1 MNIVFGIHKKKR
13 YEFLSRPNLSLSVT
27 KVILLFALIIRV
39 EIRLL
44 NKNEKV
50 TIFMNCELYIVNPT
64 YLSVK
69 SEFNR
74 SGDNFTLIFPG

>member
-1 MNIVFGIHKKKR
+1 MNIISVIHKKKR
-13 YEFLSRPNLSLSVT
+13 YELLSRPNLSHSVA

-39 EIRLL
+39 EIRLS
-44 NKNEKV
+44 NKDEKV
-50 TIFMNCELYIVNPT
+50 TIIMKCGLYIVNPT

-74 SGDNFTLIFPG
+74 SGDNFRLIFSG